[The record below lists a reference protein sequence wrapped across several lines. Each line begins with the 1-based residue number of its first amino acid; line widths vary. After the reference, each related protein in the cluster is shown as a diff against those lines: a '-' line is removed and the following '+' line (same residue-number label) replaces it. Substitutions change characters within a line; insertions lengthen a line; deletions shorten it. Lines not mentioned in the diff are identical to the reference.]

1 MTRRNLFALFIV
13 VAFSF
18 AARAAGAAADPHSS
32 PEAKKMVALVD
43 DAAKLLEQKGKD
55 AFPELRK
62 DKKWINEKTYVFID
76 RFDGVVLLNPPS
88 PDIEGKNLL
97 DWQDAKGKKIVSEF
111 VSVAKSKGSGWVDY
125 YWPKPGEQK
134 PSKKISYVKKA
145 KLPSGEEIIVGAG
158 IYTD

>member
-1 MTRRNLFALFIV
+1 MTRRNLLASLIA
-13 VAFSF
+13 VAFAI
-18 AARAAGAAADPHSS
+18 AAPAALAADAHDT
-32 PEAKKMVALVD
+32 PEAKKIVALVD
-43 DAAKLLEQKGKD
+43 EAAKLVGDKGKD

-62 DKKWINEKTYVFID
+62 DKKWVNDKTYVFID

-111 VSVAKSKGSGWVDY
+111 VRVAKSKGSGWVDY

-134 PSKKISYVKKA
+134 PAKKISYVKKA
-145 KLPSGEEIIVGAG
+145 KLPGGEEVIVGAG
-158 IYTD
+158 LYVD